1 MEFHNY
7 LINEKFL
14 RDKEKELFYIEFLNN
29 DEYSKLGI
37 DYGINTKKIYFVI
50 GSSKEQFY
58 ENDKTLLTLYL
69 PLNVK
74 EDGKDLNIKLNL
86 MNFLKRWYYEKNDII
101 PTLELTNIKINYK
114 NNIFNSLFPL
124 TKENFF
130 YEGIE
135 DNSAIFRILINHKF

>member
-14 RDKEKELFYIEFLNN
+14 RDKEEELLYIEFLNN

-37 DYGINTKKIYFVI
+37 NYGVNTKIIYFVI

-74 EDGKDLNIKLNL
+74 EDGKD
-86 MNFLKRWYYEKNDII
+86 FS
-101 PTLELTNIKINYK
+101 IKI
-114 NNIFNSLFPL
+114 
-124 TKENFF
+124 
-130 YEGIE
+130 
-135 DNSAIFRILINHKF
+135 

>member
-1 MEFHNY
+1 M
-7 LINEKFL
+7 
-14 RDKEKELFYIEFLNN
+14 
-29 DEYSKLGI
+29 GI

-74 EDGKDLNIKLNL
+74 EDGKDLNIELNL

-101 PTLELTNIKINYK
+101 PRLELTNIKINYK